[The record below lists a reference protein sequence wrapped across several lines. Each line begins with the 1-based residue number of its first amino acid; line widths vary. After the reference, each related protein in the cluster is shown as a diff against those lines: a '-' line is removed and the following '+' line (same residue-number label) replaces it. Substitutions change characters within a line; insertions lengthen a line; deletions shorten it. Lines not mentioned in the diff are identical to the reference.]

1 MMSTRLPSFQKN
13 EPEWGTRHIVLKD
26 KKGNISDEF
35 DAEFPT
41 HWTDISCKVVADK
54 YFRAVPDGCGGRVKE
69 RSLKSVVHRIAF
81 TITEWGRLD
90 GYFQD
95 LEESDVFYQSL
106 YSIMVWQYAC
116 FNSPVLFNVGVQEN
130 PQTSACFINPVDD
143 SMESIADW
151 YSTSMLVYKGGS
163 GLGSNVSALRAST
176 EPLSIGGKSS
186 GPISFIKSADS
197 IAGSIKSG
205 GASRRAATITIMDMD
220 HPDIEAFIDMKAHE
234 EKKAHALLEAGY
246 SGGIEGEAYSTVAFQ
261 NMNVST
267 RATNA
272 FMLAA
277 KESRP
282 WDLIERV
289 SKKVARTVN
298 ARDLLLRC
306 AERTHECGDPGIQF
320 HDTVNRWNTCKAS
333 GVLRASNPCQP
344 GYATVLT
351 PQGIR
356 TFDAI
361 DVDSV
366 IWSGSQWTKV
376 LKKWSTGV
384 KAVYRFSTSFGEF
397 IGTKDHRVVSNGI
410 KTKASKAA
418 CIDVCVGESLPRD
431 FAFDLQ
437 AVVDGFVFG
446 DGSIHRASQNKVH
459 AYFGAKDTDVKHYLA
474 SFMGRCRDAFCSRG
488 SHEAYEMITT
498 ITARELPKTYNRVIP
513 SRFFCG
519 DNRAVCSF
527 LRGLYSANGSVIT
540 GERIALKATSK
551 HVILQVQ
558 KMLSSVGIRS
568 YYTTNK
574 SKKSE
579 FANGIYVCRES
590 YDLCITRDRLLFM
603 NLIGFIQDYKNDSLK
618 IFNSSPKS
626 TAYLIREKEYVE
638 DCEVFDITVDCEDHT
653 YWTGGCLV
661 SNCAEYI
668 FDLYEG
674 WGACNLASINLLKFY
689 NIGFEYSFDWPQ
701 FETVVRIMITAMDIL
716 IDQSGWPHPKL
727 GEAAR
732 AFRPLGLGYSNLA
745 SLFMINLLPYAS
757 EAAQEMASTIT
768 RNMTKYAYKASVELA
783 RRKGAFNHFAEN
795 EESFREVLTAH
806 GIDVWEL
813 VTDDY
818 KGIRNSQVTLLAP
831 TGTISFFMGCDSYG
845 MEPFYSLVTWKE
857 FIGGMIEKIPIS
869 IVDTALSRLGVTSLS
884 DVPENRRDIFRTA
897 SFDPDL
903 PQFPALE
910 PLDHI
915 HMMEAV
921 QPFISGA
928 ISKTVNLPESA
939 TVQDIFDTYMYAW
952 ELGLKSITVY
962 RDGSKIFQPLSSTEQ
977 RGSGIRKLSADAIFK
992 AFESCDTS
1000 ERGLFVEKFSEM
1012 IPLYPRRRKLP
1023 SNRMST
1029 THSFQIGDFKGTLHI
1044 GFYPD
1049 TKKVGEVFVTASKSG
1064 TTINGLLDCFAI
1076 CFSYALQYGVPLSV
1090 LTRKFSYQRF
1100 EPDGWTSNPAISHA
1114 HSIVDYIA
1122 RMLDTEYND
1131 AKAEDREWLFTPC
1144 QSSRVAPVLVKDTYG
1159 DAKTAQDFD
1168 APPCAKCGTIMRRV
1182 GACHT
1187 CMNCGESSGC
1197 G

>member
-26 KKGNISDEF
+26 KKGNIADEF
-35 DAEFPT
+35 DAEFPS
-41 HWTDISCKVVADK
+41 HWTDMSCKVVADK
-54 YFRAVPDGCGGRVKE
+54 YFRAVLNVETGERVKE
-69 RSLKSVVHRIAF
+69 RSLKSVVHRIAH

-95 LEESDVFYQSL
+95 TEEADDFYR
-106 YSIMVWQYAC
+106 SIYFMMVWQYAC

-130 PQTSACFINPVDD
+130 PQTSACFINPVGD

-220 HPDIEAFIDMKAHE
+220 HPNIEDFIDMKAHE

-277 KESRP
+277 KESRS

-298 ARDLLLRC
+298 ARDLLMRC

-333 GVLRASNPCQP
+333 GVLRASNPC
-344 GYATVLT
+344 
-351 PQGIR
+351 
-356 TFDAI
+356 
-361 DVDSV
+361 
-366 IWSGSQWTKV
+366 
-376 LKKWSTGV
+376 
-384 KAVYRFSTSFGEF
+384 
-397 IGTKDHRVVSNGI
+397 
-410 KTKASKAA
+410 
-418 CIDVCVGESLPRD
+418 
-431 FAFDLQ
+431 
-437 AVVDGFVFG
+437 
-446 DGSIHRASQNKVH
+446 
-459 AYFGAKDTDVKHYLA
+459 
-474 SFMGRCRDAFCSRG
+474 
-488 SHEAYEMITT
+488 
-498 ITARELPKTYNRVIP
+498 
-513 SRFFCG
+513 
-519 DNRAVCSF
+519 
-527 LRGLYSANGSVIT
+527 
-540 GERIALKATSK
+540 
-551 HVILQVQ
+551 
-558 KMLSSVGIRS
+558 
-568 YYTTNK
+568 
-574 SKKSE
+574 
-579 FANGIYVCRES
+579 
-590 YDLCITRDRLLFM
+590 
-603 NLIGFIQDYKNDSLK
+603 
-618 IFNSSPKS
+618 
-626 TAYLIREKEYVE
+626 
-638 DCEVFDITVDCEDHT
+638 
-653 YWTGGCLV
+653 
-661 SNCAEYI
+661 AEYI

-689 NIGFEYSFDWPQ
+689 NIGFDYSFDWPQ

-716 IDQSGWPHPKL
+716 IDRSGWPHPKL
-727 GEAAR
+727 GDAAR

-783 RRKGAFNHFAEN
+783 RRKGAFDHFTEN
-795 EESFREVLTAH
+795 DESFREVLTAH
-806 GIDVWEL
+806 GIDVNEL
-813 VTDDY
+813 IQDGY
-818 KGIRNSQVTLLAP
+818 WGIRNAQTTLLAP

-845 MEPFYSLVTWKE
+845 MEPFFSLVTWKE

-869 IVDTALSRLGVTSLS
+869 IVDTALSRLGVTALS

-903 PQFPALE
+903 PQFPALF
-910 PLDHI
+910 PADHI

-928 ISKTVNLPESA
+928 ISKTVNLPEHA
-939 TVQDIFDTYMYAW
+939 TVQDIFDTYMCAW

-977 RGSGIRKLSADAIFK
+977 RSSGIRKLSADAIFK
-992 AFESCDTS
+992 AFENCDAS
-1000 ERGLFVEKFSEM
+1000 ERGLFVERFSEM

-1049 TKKVGEVFVTASKSG
+1049 TKKVGEVFITASKSG

-1090 LTRKFSYQRF
+1090 LTRKFSFQRF
-1100 EPDGWTSNPAISHA
+1100 EPDGWTSNPHISHA

-1131 AKAEDREWLFTPC
+1131 AKAEDREWLFAPSHP
-1144 QSSRVAPVLVKDTYG
+1144 SSSVVPVKDTYG
-1159 DAKTAQDFD
+1159 NPRSAQDFD

>member
-1 MMSTRLPSFQKN
+1 MTTFKKNEPAWEMTTRLPAFEKN

-26 KKGNISDEF
+26 KKGNIAEEF

-41 HWTDISCKVVADK
+41 HWTDMSCKVVADK
-54 YFRAVPDGCGGRVKE
+54 YFRIVTLDNGERQKE
-69 RSLKSVVHRIAF
+69 RSLKSVVHRIAH
-81 TITEWGRLD
+81 TITEWGKRD
-90 GYFQD
+90 GYFQSH
-95 LEESDVFYQSL
+95 EEASDFYRSL
-106 YSIMVWQYAC
+106 YFIMVWQYAC
-116 FNSPVLFNVGVQEN
+116 FNSPVLFNVGVQDN
-130 PQTSACFINPVDD
+130 PQTSACFINPVGD

-163 GLGSNVSALRAST
+163 GLGTNVSGLRASN
-176 EPLSIGGKSS
+176 ESLSVGGKSS
-186 GPISFIKSADS
+186 GPISFIKSEDS

-220 HPDIEAFIDMKAHE
+220 HPDIEDFIDMKAHE
-234 EKKAHALLEAGY
+234 EKKAHALLAAGY

-267 RATNA
+267 RATDA

-277 KESRP
+277 KESRS

-298 ARDLLLRC
+298 ARDLLMRC

-333 GVLRASNPCQP
+333 GVLRASNP
-344 GYATVLT
+344 
-351 PQGIR
+351 
-356 TFDAI
+356 
-361 DVDSV
+361 
-366 IWSGSQWTKV
+366 
-376 LKKWSTGV
+376 
-384 KAVYRFSTSFGEF
+384 
-397 IGTKDHRVVSNGI
+397 
-410 KTKASKAA
+410 
-418 CIDVCVGESLPRD
+418 
-431 FAFDLQ
+431 
-437 AVVDGFVFG
+437 
-446 DGSIHRASQNKVH
+446 
-459 AYFGAKDTDVKHYLA
+459 
-474 SFMGRCRDAFCSRG
+474 
-488 SHEAYEMITT
+488 
-498 ITARELPKTYNRVIP
+498 
-513 SRFFCG
+513 
-519 DNRAVCSF
+519 
-527 LRGLYSANGSVIT
+527 
-540 GERIALKATSK
+540 
-551 HVILQVQ
+551 
-558 KMLSSVGIRS
+558 
-568 YYTTNK
+568 
-574 SKKSE
+574 
-579 FANGIYVCRES
+579 
-590 YDLCITRDRLLFM
+590 
-603 NLIGFIQDYKNDSLK
+603 
-618 IFNSSPKS
+618 
-626 TAYLIREKEYVE
+626 
-638 DCEVFDITVDCEDHT
+638 
-653 YWTGGCLV
+653 
-661 SNCAEYI
+661 CAEYI

-701 FETVVRIMITAMDIL
+701 FETVVRVMITAMDIL
-716 IDQSGWPHPKL
+716 IDRSGWPHPKL

-768 RNMTKYAYKASVELA
+768 RNMTKYAYKASIELA
-783 RRKGAFNHFAEN
+783 RRKGAFDHFDEN
-795 EESFREVLTAH
+795 DESFREVLTAH
-806 GIDVWEL
+806 GIDVQEL
-813 VTDDY
+813 IQADGTMGY
-818 KGIRNSQVTLLAP
+818 WGIRNAQTTLLAP

-845 MEPFYSLVTWKE
+845 MEPFFSLVTWKE
-857 FIGGMIEKIPIS
+857 FIGGTIEKIPIS
-869 IVDTALSRLGVTSLS
+869 IVDIALSRLCVTSLS

-928 ISKTVNLPESA
+928 ISKTVNLPNSA
-939 TVQDIFDTYMYAW
+939 TVQDIFDTYLCAW

-977 RGSGIRKLSADAIFK
+977 RNNGIRKLDAAAIFN
-992 AFESCDTS
+992 AFESCDPS
-1000 ERGLFVEKFSEM
+1000 ERGLFVERFSEIM
-1012 IPLYPRRRKLP
+1012 PLYPRRRKLP

-1090 LTRKFSYQRF
+1090 LTRKFSFQRF
-1100 EPDGWTSNPAISHA
+1100 EPDGWTSNPSISHA

-1122 RMLDTEYND
+1122 RMLDSEYND

-1144 QSSRVAPVLVKDTYG
+1144 QQSSSAAPVPVKDTYG
-1159 DAKTAQDFD
+1159 DVKHVQDFD
-1168 APPCAKCGTIMRRV
+1168 APPCAKCGTNMRRV

-1187 CMNCGESSGC
+1187 CMNCGDSSGC